1 MYLLGE
7 PKDSKL
13 SFYILILKNRLHHIP
28 MVLRREEEMS
38 HNDLEW
44 NFNFIKQNLEDLGVH
59 SKLLQVFEANILSRR
74 SD

>member
-13 SFYILILKNRLHHIP
+13 SFYILILKNRLYHIP
-28 MVLRREEEMS
+28 MVLHREEERV
-38 HNDLEW
+38 
-44 NFNFIKQNLEDLGVH
+44 IIGVH

>member
-13 SFYILILKNRLHHIP
+13 SFYILILKNRLYHIP
-28 MVLRREEEMS
+28 IVLRREEEMS

>member
-44 NFNFIKQNLEDLGVH
+44 NFNWCSQQTVASF
-59 SKLLQVFEANILSRR
+59 
-74 SD
+74 